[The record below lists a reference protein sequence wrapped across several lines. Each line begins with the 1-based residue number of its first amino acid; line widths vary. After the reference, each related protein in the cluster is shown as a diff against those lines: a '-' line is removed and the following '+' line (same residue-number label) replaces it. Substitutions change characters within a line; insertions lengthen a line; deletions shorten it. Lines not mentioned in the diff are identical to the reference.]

1 MTMRE
6 ICEIYIFE
14 KYETRLNNLRIHFQP
29 HSKHYNYTGLIH
41 YLSSSQYAVYLMAN
55 RPVGSKSPENQ
66 IVGWMWPSFGLDQY
80 CFSKKWLFVPFHRR
94 NTNIRLKKYKTTL
107 TYHKLW
113 FLTLCQKLLCRY
125 ENSSFFTLTIFGGFH
140 MKIIMMIYENYIVFK
155 S

>member
-66 IVGWMWPSFGLDQY
+66 IVGWMWPSFGLDRYRYQY
-80 CFSKKWLFVPFHRR
+80 CFSKKWHFVPFHRR
-94 NTNIRLKKYKTTL
+94 NTNIRLKNYKTTL
-107 TYHKLW
+107 SYQIHTNGFRSSESEPNNGW
-113 FLTLCQKLLCRY
+113 FQTLFRWILKSLDF
-125 ENSSFFTLTIFGGFH
+125 EISIISSD
-140 MKIIMMIYENYIVFK
+140 
-155 S
+155 SQ